1 MSQQSFRLKGD
12 IMRRALALLLVLLLP
27 LAGCSAYKS
36 QEIGFKPPSAYAGMQ
51 VVNGAQV
58 AAQSYADAG
67 SAKAAFGFDI
77 RGAGLLPV
85 EVIIDNGGP
94 ASLVVVPEQTFLI
107 DAEGNY
113 WNLLDSRTAYQRVES
128 SSEYATIGK
137 GASKGAFLGAAGGAI
152 VGAALGILTGDN
164 VGNAIGKGA
173 AVGAAGGAVI
183 GGTDAGTSGETGRQ
197 ISRDLANK
205 QLDNKPIRSGV
216 LGRGFLFYPGEAPSA
231 RQLRLQLKELE
242 TGKLHNVTMLL

>member
-1 MSQQSFRLKGD
+1 
-12 IMRRALALLLVLLLP
+12 MRKMLAVLLL
-27 LAGCSAYKS
+27 LALSLTGCSAYKS
-36 QEIGFKPPSAYAGMQ
+36 QEVGFKPPSAYAGMQ
-51 VVNGAQV
+51 MVNGAQV

-67 SAKAAFGFDI
+67 AAKAAFGFDI
-77 RGAGLLPV
+77 RGAGLMPV
-85 EVIIDNGGP
+85 QLIIDNGGP
-94 ASLVVVPEQTFLI
+94 SSLVVVPEQTFLI

-128 SSEYATIGK
+128 SSEFATIGK
-137 GASKGAFLGAAGGAI
+137 GAGKGAFLGAAGGAI
-152 VGAALGILTGDN
+152 VGAALGILTGEN

-231 RQLRLQLKELE
+231 SQLRLQLKEVE
-242 TGKLHNVTMLL
+242 TGKLHNLTMPL